1 MGSPRP
7 ATSQETAAGPSGLG
21 AEVPLARTVE
31 LLLAERDR
39 TRTRSVDVPLPPHL
53 SASALVRLAADRDLF
68 AEGLRR
74 PVPVEPSVQARR
86 GTEFHAWVERYF
98 GAASLVDVDALP
110 GADDDS
116 VPVDADAAALRQAFL
131 ATPWASLRPRAVEV
145 DIETPV
151 AGYVLRCRVDA
162 VFDLPDGRVVV
173 VDWKT
178 GRPPSDDDAA
188 RAREVQLAV
197 YRLAWARWSG
207 TPIDRVEAA
216 FCYVG
221 AGVTVTPQRLL
232 DVQEIE
238 ALLDEA
244 AAG

>member
-1 MGSPRP
+1 VSAAADAVR
-7 ATSQETAAGPSGLG
+7 AALTTADPDVPSSSSRVL
-21 AEVPLARTVE
+21 E

-39 TRTRSVDVPLPPHL
+39 VTAPSADVALPPHL
-53 SASALVRLAADRDLF
+53 SASAVVRLAADRDAF
-68 AEGLRR
+68 AEALRR
-74 PVPVEPSVQARR
+74 PVPLEPSVQARR

-98 GAASLVDVDALP
+98 GAASLVDVEALP

-116 VPVDADAAALRQAFL
+116 VAVDADQADLRAAFL
-131 ATPWASLRPRAVEV
+131 ATPWAGLRPRAVEV

-162 VFDLPDGRVVV
+162 VFDGPDGRVTV

-178 GRPPSDDDAA
+178 GRPPVDQAAA

-197 YRLAWARWSG
+197 YRLAWSRWSG
-207 TPIDRVEAA
+207 TPLDRVGAA

-221 AGVTVTPQRLL
+221 AGLTVTPERLL
-232 DVQEIE
+232 DESEIE
-238 ALLDEA
+238 ELLADA
-244 AAG
+244 ATA